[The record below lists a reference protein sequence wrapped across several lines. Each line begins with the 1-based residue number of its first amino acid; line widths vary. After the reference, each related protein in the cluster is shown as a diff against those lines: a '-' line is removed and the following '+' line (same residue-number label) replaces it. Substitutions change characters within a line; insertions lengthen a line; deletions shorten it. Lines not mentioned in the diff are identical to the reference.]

1 MRNANIH
8 IDVNIRQCNIYVNI
22 NIHVDVNTHVDA
34 NININVSI
42 NININH
48 YRLQLCLIV
57 FIVLNLLSLVVS
69 ASNLCQP
76 TGVLIYGW
84 ILDFISCSTRN
95 NDNDIDFI
103 SCSNNQKQ

>member
-34 NININVSI
+34 NININV

-48 YRLQLCLIV
+48 FRLQLCLIV

-84 ILDFISCSTRN
+84 ILDIISCSTRN